1 MITRQVELFF
11 TTVSLSV
18 TDSGIKFL
26 SLKMFANKSR
36 LKVTHYGVLVCSDN
50 EKLGGVLGVGKR
62 YIHVFGN
69 KEKSELEEWH
79 IFSTIYGEL
88 PSKEDLDTFTG
99 FYISGSARSSN
110 EDSKW
115 IEDLK
120 TFIRTAAKHPSKPR
134 VVGVCFGHQ
143 VIAAALGGS
152 VTVNP
157 SGKFVLQSE
166 EIKIATQSECS
177 RLHRVFKKLLE
188 AGDSLRLLESHE
200 DCVASLPPGAQ
211 TLASSATCQHEMIQF
226 TENIFGIQAHPEFNV
241 QDMVEALISSKLA
254 AGKIDK
260 AGQKFCE
267 GTLTEPLDSA
277 KVVAAL
283 KKFVAKD
290 DD

>member
-1 MITRQVELFF
+1 M
-11 TTVSLSV
+11 S
-18 TDSGIKFL
+18 
-26 SLKMFANKSR
+26 ANTLR
-36 LKVTHYGVLVCSDN
+36 LNVTHYGVLVCSDN

-62 YIHVFGN
+62 YIDVFRN
-69 KEKSELEEWH
+69 ERKSELEEWH
-79 IFSTIYGEL
+79 TFSTIYGEL
-88 PSKEDLDTFTG
+88 PSKEDLDAFTG

-143 VIAAALGGS
+143 VIAEALGGS

-166 EIKIATQSECS
+166 KIETVDQYN
-177 RLHRVFKKLLE
+177 RLHRAFRDLLE
-188 AGDSLRLLESHE
+188 SRGSLRLLESHE
-200 DCVASLPPGAQ
+200 DCVASLPAGAQ
-211 TLASSATCQHEMIQF
+211 SLASSATCQHEMIQF

-241 QDMVEALISSKLA
+241 QDMVKALIPSKLA

-267 GTLTEPLDSA
+267 ETLIEPLDSA

-283 KKFVAKD
+283 KKFVAKED